1 MDGHVR
7 LVDPMIL
14 ARRILDEY
22 VLGPAV
28 PRAWGAFILDGDAF
42 YVKVKQP
49 PHERGGPPGSAPHG
63 DSWITKRSK
72 SR

>member
-1 MDGHVR
+1 MAKDTYVAAADSDLWTPRREPSTTGDPVDGHVR

-28 PRAWGAFILDGDAF
+28 PTGMGRFH
-42 YVKVKQP
+42 P
-49 PHERGGPPGSAPHG
+49 R
-63 DSWITKRSK
+63 R
-72 SR
+72 